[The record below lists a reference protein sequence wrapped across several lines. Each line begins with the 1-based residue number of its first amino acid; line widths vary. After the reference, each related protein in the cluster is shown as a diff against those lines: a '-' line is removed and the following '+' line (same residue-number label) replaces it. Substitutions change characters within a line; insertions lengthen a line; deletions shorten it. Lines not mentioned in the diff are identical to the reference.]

1 MNVTKAMISCSVPS
15 KITTTEAARV
25 AVSRFRIVQGRRILT
40 ERDPESLE
48 VFRHSSAHLL
58 AAASLVKIH
67 DDVGILDLKV
77 ARWIVEGDVPID
89 ADAYE
94 IDARMRRATLDGP
107 GKAQIRVLEWGAQ
120 EKRLTAQVSE
130 PTTLAVRL
138 FNYPAWR
145 VEVNGRTI
153 SAETHETTGVMVVT
167 MGTGENEVQISFSRT
182 SDRIT
187 GELISGLALLLVTA
201 IMLRKRHTQVH

>member
-1 MNVTKAMISCSVPS
+1 M
-15 KITTTEAARV
+15 EAAIQ
-25 AVSRFRIVQGRRILT
+25 SG
-40 ERDPESLE
+40 D
-48 VFRHSSAHLL
+48 
-58 AAASLVKIH
+58 
-67 DDVGILDLKV
+67 GY
-77 ARWIVEGDVPID
+77 EGSDEYVPIN

-94 IDARMRRATLDGP
+94 IDPAMRKATLDGP
-107 GKAQIRVLEWGAQ
+107 GRAQIHVLEWGAQ
-120 EKRLTAQVSE
+120 NKKFTARVSE